1 MKLITQQEI
10 EQIAK
15 PGDVLYGDFKYP
27 NWIYD
32 NETKDYQ
39 KVIEKTNKLVFW
51 ECISCLTDKE
61 DVREG
66 AKTFEHCGETYE
78 IIEGE

>member
-1 MKLITQQEI
+1 MKTITWQEI

-15 PGDVLYGDFKYP
+15 PGDVLYGDFKCP

-39 KVIEKTNKLVFW
+39 KVIEKKNELVFW
-51 ECISCLTDKE
+51 DCISCLTDKE

-66 AKTFEHCGETYE
+66 AKTFEHNGEKYA
-78 IIEGE
+78 IIKGE

>member
-1 MKLITQQEI
+1 MKLITWQEI

-15 PGDVLYGDFKYP
+15 PCDVLYGDFECL

-39 KVIEKTNKLVFW
+39 KVIEKKNELVFW
-51 ECISCLTDKE
+51 DCISCLTDKE

-66 AKTFEHCGETYE
+66 AKIFEHNGEKYA
-78 IIEGE
+78 IIKGE